1 MKRPD
6 LRGVTLIELVVVVAL
21 LAMMLMAAVP
31 SVATWIRNTQIRN
44 VATGIQN
51 GLQRA
56 RAEAMRRNVNVRFSL
71 VSLTDPAV
79 MDDSCTL
86 SESGVSWVVSLDDPS
101 SKCSGAVS
109 DSTAP
114 RILDKQAAGSGGN
127 RVTAD
132 AADAAGQDA
141 SDVVFNGF
149 GRAATTTGIATIT
162 IDNNPA
168 GDDYRALR
176 IVVGTGGTIRMCEPK
191 VTSSSDPRAC

>member
-1 MKRPD
+1 MKRQGM
-6 LRGVTLIELVVVVAL
+6 RGVTLIELVVVMTLLVML
-21 LAMMLMAAVP
+21 LAAVVP
-31 SVATWIRNTQIRN
+31 SVSVWIRNTQIRN

-79 MDDSCTL
+79 MDNTCAL
-86 SESGVSWVVSLDDPS
+86 SEAGVSWVVSLDDPTG
-101 SKCSGAVS
+101 KCGTAVS
-109 DSTAP
+109 DSTDP
-114 RILDKQAAGSGGN
+114 RIIDKQAVGGGGK
-127 RVTAD
+127 VKVSAD
-132 AADAAGQDA
+132 DAAGADA
-141 SDVVFNGF
+141 TNVLFNGF
-149 GRAATTTGIATIT
+149 GRAATANGIAVIS
-162 IDNNPA
+162 IDSSTP